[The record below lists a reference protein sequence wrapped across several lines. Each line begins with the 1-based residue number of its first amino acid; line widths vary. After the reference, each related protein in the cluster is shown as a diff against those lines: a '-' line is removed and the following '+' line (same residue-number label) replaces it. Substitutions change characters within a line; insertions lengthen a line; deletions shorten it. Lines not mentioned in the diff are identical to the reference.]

1 MTLISLQALSWG
13 TVTGAV
19 VSALLLASGEVG
31 GPEWSRLRLIEPSVL
46 PSFPIGTAQAEERH
60 QSPTQLVVPVSS
72 QKAQP
77 REPQVH

>member
-31 GPEWSRLRLIEPSVL
+31 TPEWSRLRHIEPSVL
-46 PSFPIGTAQAEERH
+46 PSLPIGTAHADERQQKPAQH
-60 QSPTQLVVPVSS
+60 IVPVS
-72 QKAQP
+72 QKTQAS
-77 REPQVH
+77 EPQVR